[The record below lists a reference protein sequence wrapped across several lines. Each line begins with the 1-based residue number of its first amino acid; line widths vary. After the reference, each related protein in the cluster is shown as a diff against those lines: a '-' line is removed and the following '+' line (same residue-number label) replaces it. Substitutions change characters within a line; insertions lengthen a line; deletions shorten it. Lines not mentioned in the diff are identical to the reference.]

1 MADNSS
7 NLFLN
12 IADKKQDMALVAKR
26 IDREVNKFY
35 NVHDSL
41 FLDGESVDESDS
53 LVLDNMVLQYGKNL
67 AFDYANASK
76 YNDKELEDF
85 FNICFSKISVLQLEV
100 YYLNPQIL
108 DNKVKNYMNK
118 IQNGFNVCEDRLEK
132 GRNIDTQLNDINA
145 LLTDF
150 KTLISLNLDKRN
162 GKNADKLNEILE
174 KAGVVHNVA
183 MEKFNKLKM
192 SNNDIINNKK
202 SNTSSKK
209 NVNVYLVLDKYI
221 KNLTV
226 GKNAI
231 SKVYDDSGKY
241 IEGVY
246 EYLCHL
252 KSNNLEDSYIENVLI
267 EIRKDL
273 LDKYAYDIESNR
285 IKDKKSNKKATST
298 EKKEASNSNT
308 KDDNAYNALR
318 ATINSYIN
326 DFGGQIASI
335 KNNSSINDID
345 LKYRN
350 YKEMLGNLIED
361 IDGKRRNLD
370 DIRNDF
376 SNLTENIKKDLGYV
390 YKSNVSGRNRKIL
403 DVKRIGFGAIG
414 SFFGIY
420 GVSSLIN
427 ELAFFS
433 KFGFLYPSM
442 APFILPVS
450 MTLAGGLLLKA
461 ALTKEGKGV
470 LQRIWKKMKAK
481 QADSINEEEYI
492 KRR

>member
-41 FLDGESVDESDS
+41 FLDGENVDESDS

-118 IQNGFNVCEDRLEK
+118 IQNGFNVCEDRLKK

-162 GKNADKLNEILE
+162 GENADKLKEILE
-174 KAGVVHNVA
+174 KAGAVYNVA
-183 MEKFNKLKM
+183 IEKFDKLKM
-192 SNNDIINNKK
+192 SNNDIK
-202 SNTSSKK
+202 SN
-209 NVNVYLVLDKYI
+209 
-221 KNLTV
+221 
-226 GKNAI
+226 
-231 SKVYDDSGKY
+231 
-241 IEGVY
+241 
-246 EYLCHL
+246 H
-252 KSNNLEDSYIENVLI
+252 
-267 EIRKDL
+267 
-273 LDKYAYDIESNR
+273 

-376 SNLTENIKKDLGYV
+376 SNLTENIKSDLGYV
-390 YKSNVSGRNRKIL
+390 YKSNVIGRKRKIL
-403 DVKRIGFGAIG
+403 DVKRIGFGAVG

-442 APFILPVS
+442 APFILPVG
-450 MTLAGGLLLKA
+450 MTLTGGLLLKA

-470 LQRIWKKMKAK
+470 LQRIWEKLKAK
-481 QADSINEEEYI
+481 QEDSINEEKHV